1 MQSVSG
7 ISYVYW
13 IVPITL
19 LLLVLSIIR
28 ICTTWRYRV
37 GRSRQ
42 RNLSWFSRFGEKLAN
57 GGDQIFNGLN
67 LLIALSSHGIILTFG
82 LFFYLNGWGIG
93 YLFPILFTL
102 IGIIFSLGFIRFSK
116 RGKRWF
122 VYAKLEM
129 DYFESHSDDS
139 IIEGKITSLVDVVNQ
154 GTPNES
160 KNAISELEYLLRMGY
175 DFGATARTIL
185 SKIDSELYSEYVSAP
200 IRRLSRLKVTF
211 LFLIVGFILYFF
223 SVIMPF
229 PSIILWSTQIE
240 YTFRILLSNYFMQ
253 PLFILFGYEGSFD
266 TKFV

>member
-1 MQSVSG
+1 MQTLPG
-7 ISYVYW
+7 YSYVYW
-13 IVPITL
+13 IIPITL
-19 LLLVLSIIR
+19 LLLAFSIIR
-28 ICTTWRYRV
+28 ISATWIYRF

-42 RNLSWFSRFGEKLAN
+42 GTLSWFSRFGKKLAN
-57 GGDQIFNGLN
+57 GGDQVFNGLN
-67 LLIALSSHGIILTFG
+67 MTIALSSHGIILTFG
-82 LFFYLNGWGIG
+82 FFFYLNGWGIG

-116 RGKRWF
+116 KGKRWYSY
-122 VYAKLEM
+122 VKLEI
-129 DYFESHSDDS
+129 DYFESHSEDS
-139 IIEGKITSLVDVVNQ
+139 IIEGKIKSLVDVVNQ
-154 GTPNES
+154 GTPSES
-160 KNAISELEYLLRMGY
+160 KNAISELEYLLRLGY

-185 SKIDSELYSEYVSAP
+185 SKIDSELYSEYVSTP

-229 PSIILWSTQIE
+229 PSIILWSIQIE

-253 PLFILFGYEGSFD
+253 PLFLVFGYEGSLD